1 MRTFFLTLLLL
12 LAVTSAG
19 LALDT
24 YSDDA
29 PLPAPAQ
36 QEPAQPD
43 ETAPEAAPEAVTES
57 GAESA
62 TESATES
69 AMEAASEDE
78 IDPDQATQAMTPP
91 MTPSMTPSMTPE
103 EARQASETDEE
114 DRPAA
119 TDNGQERQG
128 YTSVID
134 ENLRLEPL
142 GAVTLRNGTVYEIMD
157 FKKLGKYF
165 IYIAGKLNGRSSTII
180 SLTRLTDL
188 QNWSAISFKDPR
200 TFTIVDR
207 NKKELF
213 FAESR
218 LYLGTDSPT
227 TYSFIRVNPNNFQP
241 EVIEVNKKDVKSI
254 VIN

>member
-36 QEPAQPD
+36 QEPAQPE
-43 ETAPEAAPEAVTES
+43 ETAPETSEAAT
-57 GAESA
+57 ESA
-62 TESATES
+62 TEAATES

-78 IDPDQATQAMTPP
+78 IDPDQAPAAPA
-91 MTPSMTPSMTPE
+91 MTPE
-103 EARQASETDEE
+103 EARQASETDEQ

-119 TDNGQERQG
+119 TDDGQEEQG

-157 FKKLGKYF
+157 FKMLGKYF

-188 QNWSAISFKDPR
+188 QNWSSISFKDPR

-227 TYSFIRVNPNNFQP
+227 TYTFISVNPNNFQP
-241 EVIEVNKKDVKSI
+241 EIIEVNKKDVKSI